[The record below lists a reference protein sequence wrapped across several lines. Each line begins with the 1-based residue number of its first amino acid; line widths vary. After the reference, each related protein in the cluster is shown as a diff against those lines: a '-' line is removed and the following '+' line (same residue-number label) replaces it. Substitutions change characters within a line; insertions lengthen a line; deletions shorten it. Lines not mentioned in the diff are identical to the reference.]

1 MASESSQSSSP
12 SPGDTFIGSFISL
25 ISKSEIRYEGILYHL
40 NVHDSTLGLKK
51 VRSCG
56 TEGRKKDGP
65 QVPPSD
71 AVYDYIL
78 FRGSDIKDLQVNPSP
93 SVQSRKDIQ
102 SEKDINQ
109 SSQSRPAVSS
119 PPTGYDRG
127 YGLGRG
133 AQWVHTPALT
143 SKPVP
148 LGDGGSLTES
158 PASMPMPMPTPSF
171 VQGNKLASTGVPLGM
186 MHQAISSSSTKH
198 NDQAHI
204 VDMFASPI
212 MGLVDDTTK
221 VVTHTPDVASN
232 LAYSSNPSPLGQAQ
246 LRTPPGLASSPT
258 NLSPLSAPYI
268 QNTYPIAP
276 QAVVKGV
283 YDSQINH
290 LNRSTPYTLPAVT
303 SDSAPV
309 IPDPLSSSPQSFFG
323 MELLQS
329 NPASVGV
336 PSRSLATTH
345 QAPLLPLPVSAHQ
358 SWIPS
363 SSAEF
368 TEEFDFEAMNDKFN
382 KSELWGFL
390 GKNNQTNHTE
400 QTAVEPSEERKTKPA
415 YKKDDFF
422 DTISCN
428 RLDRTARSGQQQQHI
443 QFPDHM
449 RQDPQNHF
457 QRPLQ
462 PQPGQGAYLAAQTN
476 YHGGYN
482 NNNNDYSNSGY
493 GYYSGGGRGRG
504 RNTHF

>member
-1 MASESSQSSSP
+1 MM
-12 SPGDTFIGSFISL
+12 SF
-25 ISKSEIRYEGILYHL
+25 
-40 NVHDSTLGLKK
+40 
-51 VRSCG
+51 
-56 TEGRKKDGP
+56 
-65 QVPPSD
+65 
-71 AVYDYIL
+71 L
-78 FRGSDIKDLQVNPSP
+78 FCRL
-93 SVQSRKDIQ
+93 
-102 SEKDINQ
+102 Q

-133 AQWVHTPALT
+133 GQWVHTPALT
-143 SKPVP
+143 SNPVPTTLHSPVP

-158 PASMPMPMPTPSF
+158 PASMPMPTPSF
-171 VQGNKLASTGVPLGM
+171 VQGNKLASTGLPLGM
-186 MHQAISSSSTKH
+186 MQHAVSSSSTKH

-358 SWIPS
+358 V
-363 SSAEF
+363 
-368 TEEFDFEAMNDKFN
+368 
-382 KSELWGFL
+382 FL
-390 GKNNQTNHTE
+390 FL
-400 QTAVEPSEERKTKPA
+400 S
-415 YKKDDFF
+415 
-422 DTISCN
+422 
-428 RLDRTARSGQQQQHI
+428 
-443 QFPDHM
+443 
-449 RQDPQNHF
+449 
-457 QRPLQ
+457 
-462 PQPGQGAYLAAQTN
+462 
-476 YHGGYN
+476 
-482 NNNNDYSNSGY
+482 
-493 GYYSGGGRGRG
+493 
-504 RNTHF
+504 